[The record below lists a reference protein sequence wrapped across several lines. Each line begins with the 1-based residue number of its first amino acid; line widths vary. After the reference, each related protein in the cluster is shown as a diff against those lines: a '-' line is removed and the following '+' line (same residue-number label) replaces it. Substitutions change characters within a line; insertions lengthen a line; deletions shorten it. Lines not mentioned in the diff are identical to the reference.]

1 MSSPDSEPPTPN
13 SQLPQNTMAPTK
25 VLIVEDSP
33 VAMEILQRLFKSAPE
48 IEIVGVARN
57 GQEALAMIPR
67 TNPAVICTDFHMD
80 VMDGLELTKQ
90 VMANYPRPVLVLSNS
105 VKSDDTKNVFALLQ
119 AGASDIYPKPV
130 SGDYAEYE
138 AVKAKILSKIKLLS
152 GLKVNAKPLK

>member
-1 MSSPDSEPPTPN
+1 
-13 SQLPQNTMAPTK
+13 MAPTK

-48 IEIVGVARN
+48 IEIVGIARN

-67 TNPAVICTDFHMD
+67 TNPTVICTDFHMD

-138 AVKAKILSKIKLLS
+138 AVKTKILSKIKLLS
-152 GLKVNAKPLK
+152 GMKVNAKPMK

>member
-1 MSSPDSEPPTPN
+1 
-13 SQLPQNTMAPTK
+13 MAPTK

-33 VAMEILQRLFKSAPE
+33 VAMEILQRLFKSTPE

-67 TNPAVICTDFHMD
+67 TNPTVICTDFHMD

-130 SGDYAEYE
+130 GGDYAEYE
-138 AVKAKILSKIKLLS
+138 AIKTKILSKIKLLS
-152 GLKVNAKPLK
+152 GMKVNAKPMK